1 MKNSKATYDLIL
13 EHKCL
18 LPPFHSSQDMAP
30 EGQDMAPTGQDM
42 APVGQDKAPAGSWKK
57 KLWYVYTEESYSSV
71 KNN

>member
-30 EGQDMAPTGQDM
+30 EGQDMAP
-42 APVGQDKAPAGSWKK
+42 VGQDKAPAGSWKK